1 VPVLIAVLVGAA
13 IAFLAP
19 QLVLW
24 MRPALQPSFALTMLA
39 VGTLVRPGQVRAFA
53 RSPLRPLAGLVGQ
66 YTIMPLTAGAI
77 SLLFDDPVVRTGIV
91 LVGCMPGA
99 MASNVMTVLL
109 RGDLILSV
117 TMTTLAT
124 LSCPLVIATW
134 LPLLADTRMDVPV
147 GAMAWNATWM
157 VVLPVAAGIAFRAWR
172 SDLSRR
178 WDRGATAIASAAIV
192 LIILVVVA
200 ANRERL
206 ATLGPQLA
214 FAMLGLNLFA
224 YGLAFLAGTALRWPP
239 VQRRTLVIEVG
250 MQNAGLGSVL
260 ALAHLGE
267 AGAVPSAFYTALC
280 VVTAAL
286 ALPFAGRRRTS
297 DAAAA
302 READETTTLAP

>member
-1 VPVLIAVLVGAA
+1 MPVLIAVVMGAA

-19 QLVLW
+19 QSVLW
-24 MRPALQPSFALTMLA
+24 MRPALQPAFALTMLA
-39 VGTLVRPGQVRAFA
+39 VGTLVRPEQVRTFA
-53 RSPLRPLAGLVGQ
+53 RTPLRPLAGLAGQ
-66 YTIMPLTAGAI
+66 YTIMPLTAAGI
-77 SLLFDDPVVRTGIV
+77 SLLFDDPQVRTGIV

-117 TMTTLAT
+117 TMTALATLAT
-124 LSCPLVIATW
+124 PLVIAVW

-157 VVLPVAAGIAFRAWR
+157 VVLPVGAGIAFRAWR

-178 WDRGATAIASAAIV
+178 WDRGATLLASAAIV

-200 ANRERL
+200 ANRDRL

-214 FAMLGLNLFA
+214 LAMLSLNLAA
-224 YGLAFLAGTALRWPP
+224 YGLAFALATTLRWPP
-239 VQRRTLVIEVG
+239 IQRRTLVIEVG

-280 VVTAAL
+280 VVTAAS
-286 ALPFAGRRRTS
+286 ALPFAARLGHRTDLLGR
-297 DAAAA
+297 
-302 READETTTLAP
+302 